1 MQNGVEPYLAAHA
14 EEFYWERESGHPSH
28 VLRYRA
34 FRPRGVVVISH
45 GFTENA
51 EKYKEIVY
59 YFIKEH
65 FHVYLPEHCGH
76 GKSYRLV
83 EDPSLVYVDSYHRYV
98 EDLLFVARKAKAEA
112 CGLPLVLYSHSMGGG
127 IAAAAAAKAPHLFR
141 KVVLSSPMIRPLTGK
156 VPFADAK
163 RIAAFACATERGTQ
177 YVVGQKPYQGI
188 ENFKQSSSLSRPRFL
203 YYQQKREKEPLYHLN
218 AASYG
223 WLHAAAHLYRDL
235 MRSGWKRIEAP
246 VLLFQAE
253 NDHLVSNRAQERM
266 IRKMAERR
274 PGMAKMVKVPGAKH
288 ELFGTRGRML
298 QTYWNMVFAFL
309 EKERRDDKMTQT
321 EIEEYITQFPIY
333 QYAFVKPEDI
343 EFNDRVRQICKKE
356 CSRYGASWSCP
367 PAVGTVEV
375 CKERCMNYDHVLF
388 FSSIAEVDNI
398 MDMDETLKTKS
409 EHEKIT
415 REIEQHLKDK
425 TLLTFALSS
434 DSCQLCDKCTYPRGG
449 CRHLELMHPCIE
461 SHGIVVANLI
471 EKNMMDYYLGE
482 HMVIWFSMIFY
493 KES

>member
-14 EEFYWERESGHPSH
+14 EEFYWERESGHPIH

-163 RIAAFACATERGTQ
+163 RIAALPVPQNE
-177 YVVGQKPYQGI
+177 
-188 ENFKQSSSLSRPRFL
+188 
-203 YYQQKREKEPLYHLN
+203 
-218 AASYG
+218 
-223 WLHAAAHLYRDL
+223 AH
-235 MRSGWKRIEAP
+235 
-246 VLLFQAE
+246 
-253 NDHLVSNRAQERM
+253 
-266 IRKMAERR
+266 
-274 PGMAKMVKVPGAKH
+274 
-288 ELFGTRGRML
+288 
-298 QTYWNMVFAFL
+298 
-309 EKERRDDKMTQT
+309 
-321 EIEEYITQFPIY
+321 
-333 QYAFVKPEDI
+333 
-343 EFNDRVRQICKKE
+343 
-356 CSRYGASWSCP
+356 
-367 PAVGTVEV
+367 
-375 CKERCMNYDHVLF
+375 
-388 FSSIAEVDNI
+388 
-398 MDMDETLKTKS
+398 
-409 EHEKIT
+409 
-415 REIEQHLKDK
+415 
-425 TLLTFALSS
+425 
-434 DSCQLCDKCTYPRGG
+434 
-449 CRHLELMHPCIE
+449 
-461 SHGIVVANLI
+461 
-471 EKNMMDYYLGE
+471 
-482 HMVIWFSMIFY
+482 SMW
-493 KES
+493 

>member
-1 MQNGVEPYLAAHA
+1 MRTRVLQEKKYAERMQNGVEPYLAAHA
-14 EEFYWERESGHPSH
+14 EEFYWERESGHPIH

-127 IAAAAAAKAPHLFR
+127 IAAAAAAKAPYLFR

-163 RIAAFACATERGTQ
+163 RIAAFACATGRGTQ

-188 ENFKQSSSLSRPRFL
+188 ESFKQSSSLSRPRFL

-274 PGMAKMVKVPGAKH
+274 PGMAKMVKVSGAKH

-309 EKERRDDKMTQT
+309 EKD
-321 EIEEYITQFPIY
+321 
-333 QYAFVKPEDI
+333 
-343 EFNDRVRQICKKE
+343 
-356 CSRYGASWSCP
+356 
-367 PAVGTVEV
+367 
-375 CKERCMNYDHVLF
+375 L
-388 FSSIAEVDNI
+388 
-398 MDMDETLKTKS
+398 
-409 EHEKIT
+409 
-415 REIEQHLKDK
+415 
-425 TLLTFALSS
+425 
-434 DSCQLCDKCTYPRGG
+434 
-449 CRHLELMHPCIE
+449 
-461 SHGIVVANLI
+461 
-471 EKNMMDYYLGE
+471 
-482 HMVIWFSMIFY
+482 
-493 KES
+493 

>member
-1 MQNGVEPYLAAHA
+1 MRTRVLQEKKYAERMQNGVEPYLAAHA
-14 EEFYWERESGHPSH
+14 EEFYWERESGHPIH

-83 EDPSLVYVDSYHRYV
+83 DDPSLVYVDSYHRYV
-98 EDLLFVARKAKAEA
+98 EDLLFVRRKAK
-112 CGLPLVLYSHSMGGG
+112 
-127 IAAAAAAKAPHLFR
+127 AAAKAPHLIR
-141 KVVLSSPMIRPLTGK
+141 KVVLSTPMIRPLTGK

-188 ENFKQSSSLSRPRFL
+188 ESFKQSSSLSRPRFL

-266 IRKMAERR
+266 IR
-274 PGMAKMVKVPGAKH
+274 
-288 ELFGTRGRML
+288 
-298 QTYWNMVFAFL
+298 
-309 EKERRDDKMTQT
+309 
-321 EIEEYITQFPIY
+321 
-333 QYAFVKPEDI
+333 
-343 EFNDRVRQICKKE
+343 
-356 CSRYGASWSCP
+356 
-367 PAVGTVEV
+367 
-375 CKERCMNYDHVLF
+375 
-388 FSSIAEVDNI
+388 
-398 MDMDETLKTKS
+398 
-409 EHEKIT
+409 
-415 REIEQHLKDK
+415 
-425 TLLTFALSS
+425 
-434 DSCQLCDKCTYPRGG
+434 
-449 CRHLELMHPCIE
+449 
-461 SHGIVVANLI
+461 
-471 EKNMMDYYLGE
+471 
-482 HMVIWFSMIFY
+482 
-493 KES
+493 

>member
-1 MQNGVEPYLAAHA
+1 MKAGDLLMRTRVLQEKNYAERMQNGVEPYLAAHA
-14 EEFYWERESGHPSH
+14 EEFYWERESGHPIH

-127 IAAAAAAKAPHLFR
+127 IA
-141 KVVLSSPMIRPLTGK
+141 
-156 VPFADAK
+156 
-163 RIAAFACATERGTQ
+163 ERGTQ

-188 ENFKQSSSLSRPRFL
+188 ESFKQSSSLSRPRFL

-309 EKERRDDKMTQT
+309 EKD
-321 EIEEYITQFPIY
+321 
-333 QYAFVKPEDI
+333 
-343 EFNDRVRQICKKE
+343 
-356 CSRYGASWSCP
+356 
-367 PAVGTVEV
+367 
-375 CKERCMNYDHVLF
+375 L
-388 FSSIAEVDNI
+388 
-398 MDMDETLKTKS
+398 
-409 EHEKIT
+409 
-415 REIEQHLKDK
+415 
-425 TLLTFALSS
+425 
-434 DSCQLCDKCTYPRGG
+434 
-449 CRHLELMHPCIE
+449 
-461 SHGIVVANLI
+461 
-471 EKNMMDYYLGE
+471 
-482 HMVIWFSMIFY
+482 
-493 KES
+493 